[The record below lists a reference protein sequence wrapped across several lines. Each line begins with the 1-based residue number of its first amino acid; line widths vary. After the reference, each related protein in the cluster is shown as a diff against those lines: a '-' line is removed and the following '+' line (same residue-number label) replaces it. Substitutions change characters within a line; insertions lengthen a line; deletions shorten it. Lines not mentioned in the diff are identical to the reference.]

1 MKPYPPA
8 LLLVLCFCIFSDLS
22 AQQYPLYSQYMFDGY
37 LINPSMLA
45 TSKKSEINLL
55 YRQQWAG
62 FDDGPKTIQF
72 NYQHAFSNRLALGLN
87 VFDDKTVLLSS
98 TSVMATFGY
107 KVPIA
112 TNHVLGFGLSG
123 GFFSNRI
130 KLEEIPDVDINDPAI
145 LNSMANNFAFDG
157 QFGFNYNFQNL
168 SIGFSLVRLIDNR
181 TLSETR
187 VQEIKFSQLKN
198 KIISAS
204 YKFQLT
210 NEFSFQPNFA
220 YRFTADDLNFFE
232 TSGVFSYKETFYLGG
247 GYRHEF
253 GPTAMVRVAWKDF
266 QIGYAYDLPS
276 TRINVSTGGTSEIQ
290 LKWRFGPEI
299 EKPKRNKIT
308 PLNDTKDE
316 PKPDDNN
323 KLTEGQKHQEINK
336 VTEEQARVS
345 EPLVN
350 QENKLEPKEPTISE
364 SDEIINE
371 QIEYI
376 LIVGT
381 FERSYNAE
389 KLVREMSQQGIIAES
404 IKIEGSSYHYVHLPQ
419 YKTNNIT
426 IEKLQ
431 EIRKNQLFK
440 DAWFKRID
448 KK

>member
-1 MKPYPPA
+1 MKLHSPA
-8 LLLVLCFCIFSDLS
+8 LILALCVLTLSNLS
-22 AQQYPLYSQYMFDGY
+22 AQQYPLYTQYVFDGY
-37 LINPSMLA
+37 LLNPSMLA
-45 TSKKSEINLL
+45 TTKKSEINLL

-62 FDDGPKTIQF
+62 IDDGPKTIQF
-72 NYQHAFSNRLALGLN
+72 NYQHAFDNRLALGLN
-87 VFDDKTVLLSS
+87 IFDDKTVLLSS
-98 TSVMATFGY
+98 TSVMATFRY

-130 KLEEIPDVDINDPAI
+130 RLEEIPDVDTNDPAL
-145 LNSMANNFAFDG
+145 LNSLANNFAFDG
-157 QFGFNYNFQNL
+157 QFGLNYNFQNL
-168 SIGFSLVRLIDNR
+168 TIGFSLIRLIDNR
-181 TLSETR
+181 TLSETKL
-187 VQEIKFSQLKN
+187 QEIKFSELKN

-204 YKFQLT
+204 YKFRLS

-276 TRINVSTGGTSEIQ
+276 TRINVSTGGTSEVQ
-290 LKWRFGPEI
+290 LKWRFGPEV
-299 EKPKRNKIT
+299 EKPQRKKIV
-308 PLNDTKDE
+308 TKEVTNAE
-316 PKPDDNN
+316 PNQSENSKPETLKIQEITKVEEEPI
-323 KLTEGQKHQEINK
+323 KLTEPNVTQESK
-336 VTEEQARVS
+336 TEMKEVVS
-345 EPLVN
+345 QYDN
-350 QENKLEPKEPTISE
+350 
-364 SDEIINE
+364 DINE

-389 KLVREMSQQGIIAES
+389 KLVRELAQQGVKAES
-404 IKIEGSSYHYVHLPQ
+404 MKLEGSSYHYVHLPQ
-419 YKTNNIT
+419 YKTPSIT
-426 IEKLQ
+426 IEQLQ
-431 EIRKNQLFK
+431 AIRKNDLFK